1 MDNRSTIRD
10 EGRRLGTPYRLFGR
24 LVCAIMG
31 WTPVGS
37 LPEARKAIFIASPHT
52 SNWDGFIMLA
62 CAWSLGVRLSWM
74 TKHSL
79 FKWPFHGFLRSVG
92 AVPVNRSKA
101 TDTVQQIA
109 DQFKATDEMYLAIAP
124 SGTRSRREM
133 WRSGFYHMALAA
145 DIPIICGFLDYRS
158 KRGGV
163 GALIEPTGD
172 VTVDMDR
179 IRAAYAGI
187 QGKHAALH
195 TPIRLRAEME
205 GAEMEGA
212 EAAAAPV
219 AAPVAAPA
227 DNATVPEPHVATSAE
242 PVHVDA
248 AARVDAPTRTPR
260 ASHAS

>member
-1 MDNRSTIRD
+1 MENRSVIRHD
-10 EGRRLGTPYRLFGR
+10 GRQLGTAYRLFGR
-24 LVCAIMG
+24 LTCAIMG

-37 LPEARKAIFIASPHT
+37 LPDARKAIFIASPHT
-52 SNWDGFIMLA
+52 SNWDGFIMQA

-79 FKWPFHGFLRSVG
+79 FRWPFRGFLRWVG
-92 AVPVNRSKA
+92 AVPVDRRKA

-109 DQFKATDEMYLAIAP
+109 DQFLATDEMYLAIAP
-124 SGTRSRREM
+124 SGTRSRRET

-145 DIPIICGFLDYRS
+145 DVPIICGFLDYRS

-187 QGKHAALH
+187 QGKHGALH
-195 TPIRLRAEME
+195 TPIRLRAEV
-205 GAEMEGA
+205 
-212 EAAAAPV
+212 EAAAAAVAGADARPTDDVVASDV
-219 AAPVAAPA
+219 AAPSPAPA
-227 DNATVPEPHVATSAE
+227 AEAPEAS
-242 PVHVDA
+242 VHLDA
-248 AARVDAPTRTPR
+248 GARADAPARAPR
-260 ASHAS
+260 ASHAT